1 MKNKL
6 VKIVIDQQ
14 SNALDFEM
22 EVLGLTVIE
31 NNDYV
36 FICAERL
43 VADVNLEAVKD
54 PEEFSK
60 RNKGILVSKKANEI
74 GVFNDPFCTIPLY
87 YHQNAN
93 NVTITSNPNLIFE
106 KHSLP
111 LDEAGLWEIL
121 LFGSCVW
128 SRTLFK
134 ELYQFPSASKL
145 SITKSSI
152 KLSQY
157 YDFSVA
163 EDPYLKTSKNS
174 IDALDSKLFEI
185 FNDLPNA
192 EMVMGMSGG
201 MDSRVSAAYLAKTGK
216 NKQVNTFTY
225 ASTSKSLEYFYAKSV
240 CSDFGLAKPELKL
253 LNVESYRKGLNVL
266 PKLTCGQIGIQHSHI
281 LSILD
286 DYAESGVGITTH
298 ISNYYSDAVFGWDC
312 TGSKDLGKKNS
323 LAAILENNSMISE
336 EVRSEIE
343 EDISKIFGRFD
354 RSSNISTL
362 DEFKYVTERNQKFH
376 MNLAFQQSRMIET
389 ETPFANI
396 ELLELVLSM
405 PLEFRK
411 RKSILDMLF
420 ESGCVDHC
428 AAGNISSRQL
438 VAGNEFSGGGIKSYV
453 KKFDFKANNALSAVV
468 ARVFSGKLTWPN
480 KYHTESHVN
489 ILRNF
494 SSELG
499 DASTKLKDIGFFDE
513 IIAKD
518 FSRVPFR
525 SEGVS
530 ERFQL
535 LSLSSIASNKRLGQF
550 K

>member
-216 NKQVNTFTY
+216 NKQVNTFTR
-225 ASTSKSLEYFYAKSV
+225 T
-240 CSDFGLAKPELKL
+240 
-253 LNVESYRKGLNVL
+253 R
-266 PKLTCGQIGIQHSHI
+266 
-281 LSILD
+281 
-286 DYAESGVGITTH
+286 
-298 ISNYYSDAVFGWDC
+298 
-312 TGSKDLGKKNS
+312 
-323 LAAILENNSMISE
+323 
-336 EVRSEIE
+336 
-343 EDISKIFGRFD
+343 
-354 RSSNISTL
+354 
-362 DEFKYVTERNQKFH
+362 
-376 MNLAFQQSRMIET
+376 
-389 ETPFANI
+389 
-396 ELLELVLSM
+396 ELV
-405 PLEFRK
+405 
-411 RKSILDMLF
+411 
-420 ESGCVDHC
+420 
-428 AAGNISSRQL
+428 
-438 VAGNEFSGGGIKSYV
+438 
-453 KKFDFKANNALSAVV
+453 
-468 ARVFSGKLTWPN
+468 
-480 KYHTESHVN
+480 
-489 ILRNF
+489 
-494 SSELG
+494 
-499 DASTKLKDIGFFDE
+499 
-513 IIAKD
+513 
-518 FSRVPFR
+518 
-525 SEGVS
+525 
-530 ERFQL
+530 
-535 LSLSSIASNKRLGQF
+535 
-550 K
+550 